1 MKKLF
6 LKKILAILLI
16 LSTFLIIFTNCS
28 NAIESPPDNPVL
40 SNNAFLSSLVL
51 TKNGKVIPL
60 NFEFDKNLKFY
71 SADLTCDSS
80 DESAYVQIVAEK
92 EDSNSSMKVNGDE
105 LESSAFSEL
114 ISVTKSLTDP
124 TIVEVEVNSHSGK
137 VKKKYIINIFRVLK
151 KNDSN
156 STVTTLSSDRSDDI
170 VTTTTLIPRVT
181 PTTLDTDRS
190 DDSDS
195 TTTTVSGGQTTTT
208 ISNNQTGS
216 TTVAPSQN
224 STSTTLQN
232 VTTSSATIP
241 ATSTSTTTANVTTT
255 TLQAVTTT
263 TITPTTTVTPS
274 TTILSTTTISP
285 TTTTTAPSTT
295 TTNGTT
301 TTTLSPTSYYKTNP
315 NGQVGKY
322 KTTMNVS
329 CAQMK
334 SDNFNDWS
342 ADMIIAQGVG
352 NDIAQSFRG
361 SHEAP
366 IYDTYALYAA
376 WDDANL
382 YLGWQFVNVVDVTD
396 PAQGFPI
403 SDNGKP
409 WNGNIPQMLAFD
421 IDPSKNG
428 VGTLADG
435 TGVWGGYRKGV

>member
-1 MKKLF
+1 
-6 LKKILAILLI
+6 
-16 LSTFLIIFTNCS
+16 
-28 NAIESPPDNPVL
+28 
-40 SNNAFLSSLVL
+40 
-51 TKNGKVIPL
+51 
-60 NFEFDKNLKFY
+60 
-71 SADLTCDSS
+71 
-80 DESAYVQIVAEK
+80 
-92 EDSNSSMKVNGDE
+92 
-105 LESSAFSEL
+105 
-114 ISVTKSLTDP
+114 
-124 TIVEVEVNSHSGK
+124 
-137 VKKKYIINIFRVLK
+137 
-151 KNDSN
+151 
-156 STVTTLSSDRSDDI
+156 
-170 VTTTTLIPRVT
+170 RVT